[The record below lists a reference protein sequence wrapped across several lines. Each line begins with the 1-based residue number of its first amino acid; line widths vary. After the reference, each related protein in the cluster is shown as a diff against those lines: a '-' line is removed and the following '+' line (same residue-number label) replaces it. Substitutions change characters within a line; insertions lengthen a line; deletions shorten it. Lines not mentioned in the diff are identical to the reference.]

1 MNLHP
6 VTGLA
11 SDLGWTRQ
19 KYHHMVHKYIC
30 MVHIYAAYDNGFA
43 IAQPVLLQ
51 NESNNKT
58 MAACSSLRLH
68 F

>member
-1 MNLHP
+1 
-6 VTGLA
+6 
-11 SDLGWTRQ
+11 
-19 KYHHMVHKYIC
+19 